1 MPSTS
6 DDADRHRRRLGSLVT
21 QRRTMLAI
29 TDKRVAASRCSMSVT
44 TYTKIENGDAVNP
57 MSYTK
62 LESGFGLQ
70 LGACRAVLDGAESLV
85 LEDGGEVFVGGRST
99 RVDSQQ
105 LEPVLRQV
113 ITKWARLV
121 RPDITLGEDQ
131 AMSDGVL
138 EELKRLGFLP
148 DGDNS

>member
-29 TDKRVAASRCSMSVT
+29 TDKRVAARRCSMSVT
-44 TYTKIENGDAVNP
+44 TYTKIENGDTVNP

-62 LESGFGLQ
+62 LESGFGLRD
-70 LGACRAVLDGAESLV
+70 GACRAVLDGADSLA
-85 LEDGGEVFVGGRST
+85 LEEGGELFVGGRSV
-99 RVDSQQ
+99 RVDPEQ
-105 LEPVLRQV
+105 LGPALRQA
-113 ITKWARLV
+113 ITKWTRLV

-131 AMSDGVL
+131 TLSDGVL
-138 EELKRLGFLP
+138 EELKRHGFLP
-148 DGDNS
+148 DADNS